1 MAMTER
7 PTSYPGTMTAEDYF
21 VATEGD
27 PRTQLVDGVVIV
39 NEPKYRHQRLVG
51 LIFRRLAEWTE
62 SPSGSGLASIPTDV
76 VIDDRN
82 VFAPDVWW
90 VEDPARVRL
99 DDLLAGT
106 PDLVVEVRSPS
117 TWRYDTGVKRR
128 RYQEAG
134 ASELW
139 LVDTVA
145 ESVLVLCRSQ
155 PDTGFDQETTV
166 RPGEVLTS
174 PLLPGFVLR
183 VDELFPA

>member
-27 PRTQLVDGVVIV
+27 PRTQLIDGVVIV
-39 NEPKYRHQRLVG
+39 IEPKYRHQRLVL
-51 LIFRRLAEWTE
+51 LIGRRLLEWTE
-62 SPSGSGLASIPTDV
+62 SPSGFGLASIPTDV

-90 VEDPARVRL
+90 VADPARVSL
-99 DDLLAGT
+99 DDPLQGS
-106 PDLVVEVRSPS
+106 PDLVVEMRSPS

-128 RYQEAG
+128 RYSETG
-134 ASELW
+134 VKELW

-145 ESVLVLCRSQ
+145 ESVLVVRRSE
-155 PDTGFDQETTV
+155 PDTGLDRETRV
-166 RPGEVLTS
+166 RPGEPLVS
-174 PLLPGFVLR
+174 PLLAGFALGVG
-183 VDELFPA
+183 ELFPA